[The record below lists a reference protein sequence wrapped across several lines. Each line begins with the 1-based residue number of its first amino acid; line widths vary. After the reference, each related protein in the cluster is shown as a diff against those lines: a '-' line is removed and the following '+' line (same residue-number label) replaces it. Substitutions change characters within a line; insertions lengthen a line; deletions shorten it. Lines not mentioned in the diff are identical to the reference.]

1 MKNFFLS
8 SAFAAPLLL
17 AVAVLIAGNAEANYR
32 LPGRSVNSTEA
43 SAIMGGA
50 CNKDS
55 EDCSPDCSGNKAYGV
70 DGSSGSNS
78 GGGCDANCSTSSVSA
93 TKCNA
98 G

>member
-1 MKNFFLS
+1 MKKFFLA

-17 AVAVLIAGNAEANYR
+17 AVAVLFAGNAEANYR
-32 LPGRSVNSTEA
+32 LPGRSVHSTEA

-55 EDCSPDCSGNKAYGV
+55 ETCQPDCDLNKAYGV
-70 DGSSGSNS
+70 DGTSGSNS
-78 GGGCDANCSTSSVSA
+78 GGGCFGACATSSVSP
-93 TKCNA
+93 TKC